1 MQIKSI
7 DLSLLVKK
15 VCDVDGVSV
24 GKLKCGSRGSIVNA
38 RKVLYWLEVKEGHSG
53 AEVAR
58 FLGVTISSC
67 DLGGFIRQSAKNK
80 KISLELCTLCTNV
93 PHSTNLTKL

>member
-24 GKLKCGSRGSIVNA
+24 GKLKCGSRGRIVNA
-38 RKVLYWLEVKEGHSG
+38 RRSTLLVISERRAFWSRGCPISG
-53 AEVAR
+53 
-58 FLGVTISSC
+58 C
-67 DLGGFIRQSAKNK
+67 HDLI
-80 KISLELCTLCTNV
+80 V
-93 PHSTNLTKL
+93 